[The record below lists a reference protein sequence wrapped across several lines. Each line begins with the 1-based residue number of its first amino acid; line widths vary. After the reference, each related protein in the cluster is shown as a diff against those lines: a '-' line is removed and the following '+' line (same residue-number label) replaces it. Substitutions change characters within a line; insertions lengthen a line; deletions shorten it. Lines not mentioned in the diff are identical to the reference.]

1 MMLICINIIFIYKA
15 NDTLTCDIEGRVFC
29 SSKSILTHLGPFVQS
44 ILSLTRSLMENLL
57 SLTVL
62 TKLIVAVFYAV
73 QKFLT
78 FFSKTM
84 AAFLHMIH
92 LKF

>member
-1 MMLICINIIFIYKA
+1 
-15 NDTLTCDIEGRVFC
+15 
-29 SSKSILTHLGPFVQS
+29 
-44 ILSLTRSLMENLL
+44 MENLL